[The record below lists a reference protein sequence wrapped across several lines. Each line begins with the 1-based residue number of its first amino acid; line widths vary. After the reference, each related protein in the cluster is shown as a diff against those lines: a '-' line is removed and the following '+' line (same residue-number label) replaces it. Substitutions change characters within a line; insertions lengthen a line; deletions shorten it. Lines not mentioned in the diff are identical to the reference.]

1 MFFRFRYFRQARNLL
16 LPPSQKAEVRV
27 ALQAFMQEH
36 PVRVLAADRLVRQK
50 RVVLRPAFV
59 LSLLFLVLALGAG
72 TASAAERALPDN
84 APLYF
89 IKTAINEPVRRA
101 LAVTPEAKANV
112 DAALSARRL
121 EEAEALTKADRLTPD
136 LRKRVE
142 ERFTQQIEKTQ
153 SRISALEDGGKK
165 READRLNVRL
175 EASLEARGDA
185 LDSASEGRS
194 TTTREEVAPVIKQ
207 VRERTDALVRARKQR
222 RAERGERQH
231 GQGRDRSASSADDGE
246 DDASSGDVSVPGQ
259 GLGSE
264 RAGEDEV
271 GARRSRV
278 EADDE

>member
-1 MFFRFRYFRQARNLL
+1 MFFRFRYFRQARNVL
-16 LPPSQKAEVRV
+16 LPPSQKAEVRD

-50 RVVLRPAFV
+50 RVVFRPAFAFG
-59 LSLLFLVLALGAG
+59 LLFLVLALGAG

-101 LAVTPEAKANV
+101 LAVTSEAKANV

-222 RAERGERQH
+222 KAERGERQH
-231 GQGRDRSASSADDGE
+231 GQERD
-246 DDASSGDVSVPGQ
+246 
-259 GLGSE
+259 
-264 RAGEDEV
+264 
-271 GARRSRV
+271 
-278 EADDE
+278 